1 MENKPP
7 LPKGLHHETAITDY
21 LREMGKIMKDAIK
34 KSYQNIDFFKQVLII
49 MTVNLCFSFFFI
61 FIFKRSNTNGKKKI
75 SLYRF
80 QLNLIFKL
88 LILCVNVCSKLKLL
102 IKRRVKT

>member
-49 MTVNLCFSFFFI
+49 MTVNL
-61 FIFKRSNTNGKKKI
+61 
-75 SLYRF
+75 
-80 QLNLIFKL
+80 
-88 LILCVNVCSKLKLL
+88 
-102 IKRRVKT
+102 